1 MTVNMTFVIE
11 PTDKKFES
19 HHWSRCL
26 LSRNIYSVNIRC
38 L

>member
-19 HHWSRCL
+19 HHWMEPTRT
-26 LSRNIYSVNIRC
+26 RWKRGV
-38 L
+38 